1 MKTVPGRAVAA
12 ALLAGS
18 MLVGNVDPIPTSAA
32 TPGSA
37 VNSQHVTSNAPVPSV
52 ATGCNHLV
60 FHTRRAR
67 RWTNRVHR
75 LTDLTCRQARR
86 VYRRAPSWRDELPT
100 RVRRAA
106 GDRRIPNPAA
116 VGLHEPNG
124 ATANTVYCWVWTR
137 ERYRA
142 PTFPFGHHTLWS
154 VTVGQTFAY
163 DGHNVVAL
171 SRPTVRPDTTGNGF
185 RWFADGPP
193 WGFDSW
199 QPFWARVQRTSER
212 WQKMGTWSIPWV
224 GPTHSTAHL
233 RITVRRDGVSRTVPT
248 ATAVTA
254 SERDDDSPASGCVVL
269 VHHASRASPQRR
281 TRGARLH
288 TGRTVRVED

>member
-1 MKTVPGRAVAA
+1 MTKVPARAVAV

-18 MLVGNVDPIPTSAA
+18 IVLGNVDPTPTSAA
-32 TPGSA
+32 TPA
-37 VNSQHVTSNAPVPSV
+37 AVVNSPPVTTANSPVPRV

-67 RWTNRVHR
+67 HWTNRVHR

-86 VYRRAPSWRDELPT
+86 VFRRAPSWRDELPT
-100 RVRRAA
+100 RIRRAA

-116 VGLHEPNG
+116 VGLDQPVG
-124 ATANTVYCWVWTR
+124 ATAGTVYCWVWTR
-137 ERYRA
+137 ESFRA

-163 DGHNVVAL
+163 DGHEVLAV
-171 SRPTVRPDTTGNGF
+171 SPPTVRPDTTRNGF
-185 RWFADGPP
+185 RWFADGAP

-199 QPFWARVQRTSER
+199 QPFWARVQHTSER

-233 RITVRRDGVSRTVPT
+233 RITVRGDGSWDT
-248 ATAVTA
+248 
-254 SERDDDSPASGCVVL
+254 
-269 VHHASRASPQRR
+269 
-281 TRGARLH
+281 
-288 TGRTVRVED
+288 EDGGPGDCGDGQ